1 MKKFRVS
8 VAVLL
13 SVWSLAGPQG
23 AKADNGSGA
32 NGVKI
37 EKSESK
43 KVRLHIPTAGSTSN
57 AAVDVAIIDA
67 DGNVLYQG
75 VATRSKTG
83 QQSFNLKNLPDG
95 QYYITAG
102 TNAWWMSQGVVIRGN
117 ALTVDARSLQ
127 QVEQPTLTAYEKNK
141 IEVVMPA
148 TNIRDASVAIYDAQN
163 QLVHAE
169 KFAGPTR
176 RFDLSSLPE
185 GAYTFVVGPE
195 QKHFSSRVDVRK

>member
-1 MKKFRVS
+1 MKKFRLS
-8 VAVLL
+8 IAVLL
-13 SVWSLAGPQG
+13 SVWSLASTASAQ
-23 AKADNGSGA
+23 ADTGSGA

-43 KVRLHIPTAGSTSN
+43 KVRLYIPTASSTSTT
-57 AAVDVAIIDA
+57 AIDVAIIDA

-75 VATRSKTG
+75 VAARNKAG

-102 TNAWWMSQGVVIRGN
+102 TNAWWLSQGVSIRGN
-117 ALTVDARSLQ
+117 ALTVDARNLQ
-127 QVEQPTLTAYEKNK
+127 QVTQPTLTAYEKNK
-141 IEVVMPA
+141 IEVIMPA
-148 TNIRDASVAIYDAQN
+148 TNVKNASVAIYDAQN
-163 QLVHAE
+163 ALVHTE
-169 KFAGPTR
+169 NFTGSVR

-185 GAYTFVVGPE
+185 GAYTFVVGPD